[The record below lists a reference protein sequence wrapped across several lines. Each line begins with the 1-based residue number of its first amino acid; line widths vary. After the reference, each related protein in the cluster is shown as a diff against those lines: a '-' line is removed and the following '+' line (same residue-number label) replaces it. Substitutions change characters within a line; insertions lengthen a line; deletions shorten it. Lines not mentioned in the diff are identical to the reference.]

1 MKSGVYALHNA
12 FYRFKY
18 PNATYVKYGH
28 SRDIANRYVAED
40 SSRLPEDSHLNDI
53 KAVIYSPTY
62 SVGGTR
68 ILESLVHS
76 FYAPHR
82 VTPKR
87 EYFRWDDPSF
97 ETGQDVID
105 FLASKNINDAQI
117 YRRLEDVPDTILDDE
132 FTQNSHEMRVS
143 ATH

>member
-53 KAVIYSPTY
+53 K
-62 SVGGTR
+62 
-68 ILESLVHS
+68 EDH
-76 FYAPHR
+76 
-82 VTPKR
+82 PKP
-87 EYFRWDDPSF
+87 DGANND
-97 ETGQDVID
+97 
-105 FLASKNINDAQI
+105 SKKRKI
-117 YRRLEDVPDTILDDE
+117 
-132 FTQNSHEMRVS
+132 
-143 ATH
+143 